1 MTTSRPDRTPRGRN
15 PIEDGAA
22 WRGSSF
28 PLSGGRRLLP
38 RLALGAALL
47 LAIETAVLAGGSGQA
62 VALSGPASR
71 EAAPT
76 QSDDAKVTEA
86 ADIPSAKVAA
96 KLAGHRVE
104 ALSERTET
112 STTWVNA
119 DGSLTTDLFAGPV
132 RLEDEEGQ
140 WREVDVSLT
149 ERKDGNL
156 TARAHP
162 AGLMLAGEAGTP
174 AGSLEEAEQAPA
186 RDLLRL
192 GSGDER
198 LTLRWKGG
206 LPEPVIEGEDDTI
219 ARYPEAL
226 PGADLLVEATRTGF
240 EQYVQLT
247 ERPEVKEYS
256 YTLPLKS
263 AGLNI
268 EPQSDG
274 SILFT
279 DPETGEERA
288 VMPAPVMWD
297 ATVDPVSGDHA
308 KVVAVDME
316 VRGEGEEVELVLTPD
331 IDFLTDPD
339 TLYPVTI
346 DPSTGNLGNVFDTLV
361 KQGDTT
367 DWSTNTELHIGNPG
381 TTNPDGTERWSRS
394 FITWDTS
401 PIRDALVSSAQLRL
415 YNTHSGNTDCAPAQ
429 WTVWETG
436 AASTAT
442 RWTNQPQWIQQYASS
457 TQTAGRANC
466 GGPAWITAN
475 VTDLVQ
481 VWASA
486 KATRG
491 HMGLRAPSSAT
502 SQWKQVRSANAASN
516 PPRLT
521 VTYNYRPRTGTQQEA
536 GPPYFSYSGEYVV
549 NTTTPTL
556 RDTFIDADGDKVNGT
571 FDIRDAVTDAQIGT
585 YLVSPRVNSGTP
597 AEVKVPANLLTH
609 GKRYKFRTSPYDGTH
624 YNLGW
629 SAWKFFTVDTQAP
642 NAPPT
647 ITSTDYPTG
656 QWVKGKGQSGV
667 FRVTPPTGTDHHWL
681 EWSLDGVSWTKHQ
694 TNGTSGAKNITITPD
709 RDGTHT
715 LQVRAVDKADNTS
728 DATEYTFHAGPGGF
742 TQPAEGERTARRI
755 ALIADADAAAYNNVT
770 FSWRRS
776 EADPWQPIPP
786 AHITTGDNPLQAWP
800 VPMAGGRNARLIW
813 DATTTVDP
821 DGAIQIKADFT
832 GPNNA
837 TGHTEPLTVVVDRN
851 ASGAAVE
858 SVGPGSVNLLTGDYT
873 ISEEDLSHW
882 DLTVTRTA
890 SSRTPDKGGKQEGQV
905 AIFGP
910 EWVAGT
916 VAELSDSDYSH
927 VRVSSTTA
935 VSVVTTEGD
944 EIHFTANAAKSNWIP
959 EPGSE
964 ELVLTGSTSGSF
976 TLTDEEGTVTEF
988 TKPDPTSETWVV
1000 SSSLINGLANSTTT
1014 IVSETVTVAGTKLA
1028 RPKRVIAPT
1037 SAVNAATCTSTP
1049 STKGC
1054 RALEF
1059 VYANSTTAT
1068 ADALGDYTGRVKEI
1082 RLWSTE
1088 PGAATATARTVQTY
1102 RYDNEGRLCETWDP
1116 LITPA
1121 LKTAYAYDEAGR
1133 VTRVTSPGELPWTLT
1148 YGRVGNTATAGEGML
1163 LKATRP
1169 ALKQGTADE
1178 VQGEAVTSVVYDV
1191 PLTGSKAPYAMGTT
1205 HVAAWGQT
1213 DAPTDATAIF
1223 PADTLPTSHTGEN
1236 LTAADYRRATLTY
1249 LGVSARQV
1257 NKVEPGGHVT
1267 TAETDRFGNAV
1278 RELTAA
1284 NRALALGG
1292 TAAER
1297 AQLAHLGI
1305 AALPTA
1311 ERAEL
1316 LSTRSVFNEN
1326 GVRKLE
1332 EFGPLR
1338 RVDLSEDLKD
1348 GSTVLVPARTSV
1360 VARKWTI
1367 NTFDQGR
1374 PTNGTATVRDQITR
1388 SDVGARVREHPT
1400 AFGEVK
1406 SKSTVYDWVRGL
1418 PVETVEDPDGLR
1430 LATRKEY
1437 DDQGREV
1444 KVTVPGGSD
1453 TSVTTH
1459 TTRYWT
1465 ATGTGACAG
1474 RPEWADQVC
1483 ATGPAGQA
1491 TGGGSNPV
1499 EMPTQTKE
1507 YDWWG
1512 NTAKVTETANGV
1524 TRTTV
1529 TTHDGAGR
1537 KTRETITG
1545 PGTAIPE
1552 VTTEYD
1558 PANGKETRHVS
1569 TAGGTITKAYDK
1581 LGREI
1586 SYTDANAGTTRTHYD
1601 LLDRPVRITDSVP
1614 STVTHTYDHTI
1625 DPRGLATG
1633 TTDSVAGTFRATY
1646 DADGKPRTEKLPG
1659 GYTLTEHSDPEGS
1672 VTERVYTRDSDGAV
1686 VYTDTVTVTVHG
1698 QVAEHAGWSSQRY
1711 RYDRVGRLTEVED
1724 TARTICTRRTY
1735 TFDQRTNRT
1744 ALRTAT
1750 GNPGEDCPN
1759 SGGTTTTYGYD
1770 SADRITGSG
1779 YTYDGF
1785 GRTTAVPGSSVAYYT
1800 NDFARRITSGS
1811 ERQTWTLDSALRY
1824 RTWTVES
1831 NSSGTWTQTVSK
1843 RNHYAGDGDNP
1854 RWIVENTATGEVTRN
1869 VESASGDL
1877 AATTGT
1883 TGDVVLQVATIH
1895 GDVAVQLPLAAGAAP
1910 VVLDFDEYG
1919 NPRTEQPAVRY
1930 GWLGAKRRSAEAG
1943 GGLMLMGARV
1953 YDPRTGRF
1961 LSIDPVRGGSHNAYE
1976 FGVADPINRPDVNGE
1991 WVPLV
1996 VFGVRAAVAC
2006 FRYCKKAYKA
2016 AKYAYRGYKW
2026 GRSMRRGRHAAPRT
2040 KFTTRYFSR
2049 TTRSRASA
2057 GLRHTGCLV
2066 GGYLLGSGSMH
2077 WSNRNAQVGAGLVAG
2092 GLSLG
2097 ASARGKRCWRMSRS

>member
-1 MTTSRPDRTPRGRN
+1 MTSSHPDRTPRGRN

-28 PLSGGRRLLP
+28 PLAGGRRLLP

-62 VALSGPASR
+62 VALSGPAR
-71 EAAPT
+71 QAAPT

-86 ADIPSAKVAA
+86 ADIASAKVAA

-132 RLEDEEGQ
+132 RFEDDEGQ

-162 AGLMLAGEAGTP
+162 AGLMLAGETGTP
-174 AGSLEEAEQAPA
+174 ARSLEEAEQAPA

-308 KVVAVDME
+308 KVVPVDME

-339 TLYPVTI
+339 TLYPVTV

-401 PIRDALVSSAQLRL
+401 PIRDALISTAQLRL

-491 HMGLRAPSSAT
+491 HMGLRAPSSST

-571 FDIRDAVTDAQIGT
+571 FEIRDAVTDAQVGT
-585 YLVSPRVNSGTP
+585 YLVSPWVNSGTP

-656 QWVKGKGQSGV
+656 QWVGGKGQAGV

-681 EWSLDGVSWTKHQ
+681 EWSLDGVTWTKHQ

-715 LQVRAVDKADNTS
+715 LQVRAVDRADNKS

-742 TQPAEGERTARRI
+742 IQPAEGERTARRI

-821 DGAIQIKADFT
+821 DGSIQIKADFT

-873 ISEEDLSHW
+873 ISTTDVSAFDLAV
-882 DLTVTRTA
+882 DRTA
-890 SSRTPDKGGKQEGQV
+890 TSRAPDKGGKQEGQV

-916 VAELSDSDYSH
+916 VAELTDSEYSH
-927 VRVSSTTA
+927 IRKISATA
-935 VSVVTTEGD
+935 VAVVDTEGD
-944 EIHFTANAAKSNWIP
+944 EIHFTANAAKNGWIP
-959 EPGSE
+959 EPGAKD
-964 ELVLTGSTSGSF
+964 LTLSGSVTASF
-976 TLTDEEGTVTEF
+976 TLSDTEGMVTEF
-988 TKPDPTSETWVV
+988 TKPDTTAETWLV
-1000 SSSLINGLANSTTT
+1000 SSTLMDGLANSTTT
-1014 IVSETVTVAGTKLA
+1014 IVSETVTVGGTKLA
-1028 RPKRVIAPT
+1028 RPRRVIAPT
-1037 SAVNAATCTSTP
+1037 SAVNAATCTATP

-1068 ADALGDYTGRVKEI
+1068 ADAFGDYTGRVKEI

-1088 PGAATATARTVQTY
+1088 PGAANATAKTVQTY
-1102 RYDNEGRLCETWDP
+1102 RYDNEGRLRETWDP

-1121 LKTAYAYDEAGR
+1121 LKTSYAYDGAGR
-1133 VTRVTSPGELPWTLT
+1133 VTRVTPPGELPWTLT
-1148 YGRVGNTATAGEGML
+1148 YGRAGNTATAGEGML

-1205 HVAAWGQT
+1205 HVAAWGQS
-1213 DAPTDATAIF
+1213 DAPTDATAVF
-1223 PADTLPTSHTGEN
+1223 PADAVPTSHTGAD
-1236 LTAADYRRATLTY
+1236 LAAADYRRATLTY
-1249 LGVSARQV
+1249 LGVSARPV
-1257 NKVEPGGHVT
+1257 NEAQPGGHLT
-1267 TAETDRFGNAV
+1267 TTEYDRFGNTV

-1292 TAAER
+1292 TASER

-1305 AALPTA
+1305 DALPTA

-1316 LSTRSVFNEN
+1316 LSIRNVYDDTGLRI
-1326 GVRKLE
+1326 LE
-1332 EFGPLR
+1332 EFAPLR
-1338 RVDLSEDLKD
+1338 RIDVTADLRS
-1348 GSTVLVPARTSV
+1348 GTTVLVSAGTSVTART
-1360 VARKWTI
+1360 WTV
-1367 NTFDQGR
+1367 NEYDTGR
-1374 PTNGTATVRDQITR
+1374 PTNGTAAVKDQITK
-1388 SDVGARVREHPT
+1388 VTTGAQVREHP
-1400 AFGEVK
+1400 EVH
-1406 SKSTVYDWVRGL
+1406 SETRAVQTVYDWAKGM
-1418 PVETVEDPDGLR
+1418 PVQSIEDPGGL
-1430 LATRKEY
+1430 AITTTTEY
-1437 DDQGREV
+1437 DDQGRVV
-1444 KVTVPGGSD
+1444 KEILPGGNGTD
-1453 TSVTTH
+1453 AATRL
-1459 TTRYWT
+1459 TRYWS
-1465 ATGTGACAG
+1465 ATGTGSCQG
-1474 RPEWADQVC
+1474 RPEWADSVC
-1483 ATGPAGQA
+1483 STGPAGDI
-1491 TGGGSNPV
+1491 TGGGTHPAKLAA
-1499 EMPTQTKE
+1499 TTIE
-1507 YDWWG
+1507 YNWWG
-1512 NTAKVTETANGV
+1512 KPVKATENANNV
-1524 TRTTV
+1524 TRTTNV
-1529 TTHDGAGR
+1529 TYDEAGR
-1537 KTRETITG
+1537 TVTVAITG
-1545 PGTAIPE
+1545 GLGQAVPG
-1552 VTTEYD
+1552 VTTEYAQD
-1558 PANGKETRHVS
+1558 TGQAIKSVAS
-1569 TAGGTITKAYDK
+1569 TGGTITKAYDK
-1581 LGREI
+1581 LGRLI
-1586 SYTDANAGTTRTHYD
+1586 SYTDADGGATRTQYD
-1601 LLDRPVRITDSVP
+1601 LLDRPVRVTDSVP
-1614 STVTHTYDHTI
+1614 STVTHTYDHAL
-1625 DPRGLATG
+1625 DPRGLPTS

-1646 DADGKPRTEKLPG
+1646 DPDGKPRTEKLPG
-1659 GYTLTEHSDPEGS
+1659 GYTVRETTNPDGS
-1672 VTERVYTRDSDGAV
+1672 ILEREYTRDSDGTV
-1686 VYTDTVTVTVHG
+1686 VYSDTVTENTHG
-1698 QVAEHAGWSSQRY
+1698 QVVTHAGWSAQHY
-1711 RYDRVGRLTEVED
+1711 RYDKLGRLTEVED
-1724 TARTICTRRTY
+1724 TTETICTRRTY
-1735 TFDQRTNRT
+1735 AFDQRTNRT
-1744 ALRTAT
+1744 SLRTAT
-1750 GNPGEDCPN
+1750 GLPGDACPA
-1759 SGGTTTTYGYD
+1759 SGGATT
-1770 SADRITGSG
+1770 S
-1779 YTYDGF
+1779 YTYDTADRFIASGYVYDAF
-1785 GRTTAVPGSSVAYYT
+1785 GRTTSAPSHGTISYYA
-1800 NDFARRITSGS
+1800 NDLVHRQTADGK
-1811 ERQTWTLDSALRY
+1811 RQTWTLDPAFRF
-1824 RTWTVES
+1824 RAWTVES
-1831 NSSGTWTQTVSK
+1831 GSGSNWTTISSK
-1843 RNHYAGDGDNP
+1843 RNHYDGDGDNP
-1854 RWIVENTATGEVTRN
+1854 RWVVENTATGDLTRH
-1869 VESASGDL
+1869 VQSATGGL
-1877 AATTGT
+1877 AATTGA
-1883 TGDVVLQVATIH
+1883 TGDTVLQVT
-1895 GDVAVQLPLAAGAAP
+1895 DVLGSVALQLPLSAGQVP
-1910 VVLDFDEYG
+1910 IVLDHDEYG
-1919 NPRTEQPAVRY
+1919 NPRTGQEPTRY
-1930 GWLGAKRRSAEAG
+1930 SWLGAKQRSAETLS
-1943 GGLMLMGARV
+1943 GLTLMGVRL
-1953 YDPRTGRF
+1953 YNPHTGRF
-1961 LSIDPVRGGSHNAYE
+1961 LSVDPIYGGNANAYTYP
-1976 FGVADPINRPDVNGE
+1976 ADPINKWDLDGRSVQ
-1991 WVPLV
+1991 
-1996 VFGVRAAVAC
+1996 
-2006 FRYCKKAYKA
+2006 
-2016 AKYAYRGYKW
+2016 AKYNKNSRSCSFW
-2026 GRSMRRGRHAAPRT
+2026 SGRCT
-2040 KFTTRYFSR
+2040 IKFSR
-2049 TTRSRASA
+2049 LRAWKASHQLLAGATAWGAASILLGAASA
-2057 GLRHTGCLV
+2057 GIMSAVV
-2066 GGYLLGSGSMH
+2066 GIL
-2077 WSNRNAQVGAGLVAG
+2077 AGVVTWVAINMQRV
-2092 GLSLG
+2092 LNSYPR
-2097 ASARGKRCWRMSRS
+2097 RGVTVTIYFYGRITIRQQT